1 MEFDREEHNMVY
13 YNQILRSDKKKKIK
27 KKKKAQS
34 FAKQEVNFKDYLYIP
49 DGWEPVLYAVYFVLI
64 PYVIGAIFLFLT
76 IAGADFANFKLLN
89 MAAFFIVWI
98 IGYEIV
104 ATVLL
109 IAILIMFLKY
119 DDDED

>member
-49 DGWEPVLYAVYFVLI
+49 NGWEPILYTVYFVLI
-64 PYVIGAIFLFLT
+64 PYVTGAVFLFLT

-104 ATVLL
+104 ATIML
-109 IAILIMFLKY
+109 IGILIMFLKY
-119 DDDED
+119 DDEDD

>member
-13 YNQILRSDKKKKIK
+13 YNQILRSDKKKKIT

-49 DGWEPVLYAVYFVLI
+49 DGWEPILYAVYFVLI
-64 PYVIGAIFLFLT
+64 PYVTGAIFLFLT